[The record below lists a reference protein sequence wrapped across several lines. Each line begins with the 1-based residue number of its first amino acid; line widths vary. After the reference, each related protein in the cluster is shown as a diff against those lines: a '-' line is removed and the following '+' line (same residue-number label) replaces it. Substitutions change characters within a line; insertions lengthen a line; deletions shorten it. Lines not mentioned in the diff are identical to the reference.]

1 MCLSPPPPCH
11 AHSVSV
17 PFPGGVGICQH
28 QCEDEDSWG
37 WGSIAAGVVPSGA
50 PGGRP
55 PLGCMA
61 VLADLQVAGDHWW
74 DQGLLWAPAD
84 TPRPG
89 AGLGHLQP
97 VG

>member
-1 MCLSPPPPCH
+1 M
-11 AHSVSV
+11 SV
-17 PFPGGVGICQH
+17 PFPGGWASASTSVRTRTG
-28 QCEDEDSWG
+28 SWG
-37 WGSIAAGVVPSGA
+37 WGSIAAGVVPSGV

-55 PLGCMA
+55 PLGHVA

-84 TPRPG
+84 TPRPE